1 MQEIK
6 EINFIEMKQSDIRPL
21 KEKIW
26 LQNDKK
32 CPVLDVERPLD
43 KSRGYYG
50 IKFST
55 DDSEVKYGKVTCSN
69 SGNDYDS
76 HYFERTF
83 YRWCFYHK
91 HPSWDKTH
99 KAKLCNFYKF
109 IVKVPLDMH
118 VQEK

>member
-1 MQEIK
+1 MFKFKKIK
-6 EINFIEMKQSDIRPL
+6 FCFKTSDY
-21 KEKIW
+21 ET
-26 LQNDKK
+26 QNTVDT
-32 CPVLDVERPLD
+32 VFVIFD

-55 DDSEVKYGKVTCSN
+55 DNSEVKYGKVTCSN
-69 SGNDYDS
+69 SGNEYDS

-91 HPSWDKTH
+91 HPSWDKKH
-99 KAKLCNFYKF
+99 KAKVCNFYKF